1 LICLYRNP
9 QTLSESQTNKTMKKI
24 TLFLLTISFACM
36 AQERPQST
44 AIVMT
49 PELTRT
55 VIDTLSKALIAN
67 YVFTDKAVVMSK
79 YLKGQ
84 LAKGAYRAI
93 KDPQQFAARISADL
107 QTACPDLHMGFHF
120 DDRLAQM
127 GPPPRMRAPNP
138 HQDSLRNADMAERN
152 FMFTASEILPANV
165 GYVKFNGFMDVSPA
179 AKETVTAAFRFV
191 RHTNALIIDLRD
203 NHGGSPEMVKQVA
216 SYFFA
221 DKTRVNDIIVPNK
234 RDTAK
239 GWTDP
244 TATDGLILR
253 MPVYILTSSN
263 TVSAAEDLAYAM
275 QATKRGTIA
284 GEKTAG
290 GSHPVGP
297 VFLGHGFV
305 AGIPFAHTYNIHT
318 GTEWE
323 GTGVIPDI
331 ALKADASL
339 DDVTLILFP
348 NSWAANQHKAVDRPV
363 DPQAV
368 QAYLGTYEGGLK
380 FYVKEGALYCE
391 NPERG
396 NQVFKLRYISPGF
409 FQLDENVQV
418 KFGQQ
423 QGGAAGMQFY
433 WSGGN
438 ISFKKKIR

>member
-1 LICLYRNP
+1 
-9 QTLSESQTNKTMKKI
+9 MKKI
-24 TLFLLTISFACM
+24 TLFLLIISFACM
-36 AQERPQST
+36 AQERRPAVVEQ
-44 AIVMT
+44 MT
-49 PELTRT
+49 PELTK
-55 VIDTLSKALIAN
+55 VIIDTLSKALINN
-67 YVFTDKAVVMSK
+67 YVFTDKARLMSK
-79 YLKGQ
+79 YLSGQ
-84 LAKGAYRAI
+84 LAKGAYRNI
-93 KDPQQFAARISADL
+93 KDPQDFAIQISADL
-107 QTACPDLHMGFHF
+107 QTACPDLHMGFHYNA
-120 DDRLAQM
+120 RLAQM
-127 GPPPRMRAPNP
+127 GPPPVRGPDP

-152 FMFTASEILPANV
+152 FLFTATEILPGNV
-165 GYVKFNGFMDVSPA
+165 GYVKFNGFVDPTPGA
-179 AKETVTAAFRFV
+179 IQTVTAAFRFV
-191 RHTNALIIDLRD
+191 QHTKTLLIDLRE
-203 NHGGSPEMVKQVA
+203 NHGGSPEMVKQVL

-221 DKTRVNDIIVPNK
+221 EKTRVNDIIVPNR

-244 TATDGLILR
+244 AATDGVLLR
-253 MPVYILTSSN
+253 MPDYVLTSSQ

-323 GTGVIPDI
+323 GTGVIPDM

-339 DDVTLILFP
+339 DEVTSTLFP
-348 NSWAANQHKAVDRPV
+348 NSWYANQQKAVDGPFA
-363 DPQAV
+363 PTSV

-380 FYVKEGALYCE
+380 FYTKDGAFYCQ

-396 NQVFKLRYISPGF
+396 GQVFKLRYISPGF
-409 FQLDENVQV
+409 YQLDENVQI

-423 QGGAAGMQFY
+423 QGSASGMQFY
-433 WSGGN
+433 WSDGN
-438 ISFKKKIR
+438 ISFKQKMQ

>member
-1 LICLYRNP
+1 
-9 QTLSESQTNKTMKKI
+9 MKKI

-36 AQERPQST
+36 AQEKPQDKPV
-44 AIVMT
+44 VMT
-49 PELTRT
+49 PELTQV
-55 VIDTLSKALIAN
+55 VIDTLSKALITN
-67 YVFTDKAVVMSK
+67 YVFTDKARVMSK
-79 YLKGQ
+79 YLHGQ
-84 LAKGAYRAI
+84 LAKGAYRNI
-93 KDPQQFAARISADL
+93 TDPQAFASQIATDL
-107 QTACPDLHMGFHF
+107 QTACPDLHTGFRF
-120 DDRLAQM
+120 NPQLAQM
-127 GPPPRMRAPNP
+127 GPPPMRGPDP
-138 HQDSLRNADMAERN
+138 HQDSLRNVFMAERN
-152 FMFTASEILPANV
+152 FAFTASEILPGNV
-165 GYVKFNGFMDVSPA
+165 GYVKFNGFVDVTPS

-191 RHTNALIIDLRD
+191 RYTKTLLIDLRE
-203 NHGGSPEMVKQVA
+203 NHGGSPEMVKQVL

-221 DKTRVNDIIVPNK
+221 EKTRVNDIIVPNK

-253 MPVYILTSSN
+253 MPVYVLTSSG
-263 TVSAAEDLAYAM
+263 TVSAAEDFAYAM

-323 GTGVIPDI
+323 GAGVIPDI
-331 ALKADASL
+331 ALKANA
-339 DDVTLILFP
+339 TLEEVSSTLFP
-348 NSWAANQHKAVDRPV
+348 NSWYANQQKAVDKPV
-363 DPQAV
+363 EPSTV

-423 QGGAAGMQFY
+423 QGTASGMQFY
-433 WSGGN
+433 WSDGN
-438 ISFKKKIR
+438 ISFKPKTQ

>member
-1 LICLYRNP
+1 MK
-9 QTLSESQTNKTMKKI
+9 TL
-24 TLFLLTISFACM
+24 TLFLLMLSITCFA
-36 AQERPQST
+36 QQRPQP
-44 AIVMT
+44 APVPMT
-49 PELTRT
+49 PKLKQE
-55 VIDTLSKALIAN
+55 VIDTLSTALLNN
-67 YVFTDKAVVMSK
+67 YVFIDKARHMIE

-84 LAKGAYRAI
+84 SAKGAYGTI
-93 KDPQQFAARISADL
+93 QDPQAFAEKISADM
-107 QTACPDLHMGFHF
+107 QTACPDLHMSFRF
-120 DDRLAQM
+120 IPQLAQI
-127 GPPPRMRAPNP
+127 GAPPKREPDAR
-138 HQDSLRNADMAERN
+138 QDSLRDAGLAERN
-152 FMFTASEILPANV
+152 FMFTASQILPGNI
-165 GYVKFNGFMDVSPA
+165 GYIKFNGFVDATPA

-191 RHTNALIIDLRD
+191 RYTKAIIIDLRE
-203 NHGGSPEMVKQVA
+203 NHGGSPEMVKQVE

-221 DKTRVNDIIVPNK
+221 EKTRVNDIIIPNK

-244 TATDGLILR
+244 TATGGLFLR

-263 TVSAAEDLAYAM
+263 TVSAAEDFSYAM
-275 QATKRGTIA
+275 QVLKRATIA

-331 ALKADASL
+331 KLKADASL
-339 DDVTLILFP
+339 DEVSSAIFP
-348 NSWAANQHKAVDRPV
+348 NSWFANQQKAVDRIIEPSTV
-363 DPQAV
+363 K
-368 QAYLGTYEGGLK
+368 AYLGTYQGGLK
-380 FYVKEGALYCE
+380 FYTKDGSLYCA

-396 NQVFKLRYISPGF
+396 NQVFKLRYISPGY

-423 QGGAAGMQFY
+423 QGSESGMQFY
-433 WSGGN
+433 WSNGD
-438 ISFKKKIR
+438 ITFKPKTE

>member
-1 LICLYRNP
+1 
-9 QTLSESQTNKTMKKI
+9 MKKI
-24 TLFLLTISFACM
+24 ILFLLTLSFACM
-36 AQERPQST
+36 AQQKPQAT
-44 AIVMT
+44 AVVMT
-49 PELTRT
+49 PELTQ
-55 VIDTLSKALIAN
+55 VIIDTLSKALLTN
-67 YVFTDKAVVMSK
+67 YVFTDKAQVMSK
-79 YLKGQ
+79 YLHGQ
-84 LAKGAYRAI
+84 LTKGAYRAI
-93 KDPQQFAARISADL
+93 KDPQAFAVQISADL

-120 DDRLAQM
+120 DPRLAQM
-127 GPPPRMRAPNP
+127 GPPPMRAPNP
-138 HQDSLRNADMAERN
+138 HQDSLRNVFMAERN
-152 FMFTASEILPANV
+152 FAFTASEILPGNI
-165 GYVKFNGFMDVSPA
+165 GYVKFNGFVDITPSS
-179 AKETVTAAFRFV
+179 KETVTAAFRFV
-191 RHTNALIIDLRD
+191 RHTKALIIDLRE

-216 SYFFA
+216 SYFFPE
-221 DKTRVNDIIVPNK
+221 KTRVNDIIVPNK

-253 MPVYILTSSN
+253 MPVYVLTSSS
-263 TVSAAEDLAYAM
+263 TVSAAEDFAYAM

-339 DDVTLILFP
+339 DEVNSTLFP
-348 NSWAANQHKAVDRPV
+348 NSWYANQHKAVDQPV
-363 DPQAV
+363 EPAAV
-368 QAYLGTYEGGLK
+368 QAYLGIYEGGLK
-380 FYVKEGALYCE
+380 FYTKEHALYCE

-423 QGGAAGMQFY
+423 QGSASGMQFY
-433 WSGGN
+433 WSDGN
-438 ISFKKKIR
+438 ISFKQKIQ

>member
-1 LICLYRNP
+1 
-9 QTLSESQTNKTMKKI
+9 
-24 TLFLLTISFACM
+24 M
-36 AQERPQST
+36 AQERPQAT
-44 AIVMT
+44 AAVMT
-49 PELTRT
+49 PELKQE

-67 YVFTDKAVVMSK
+67 YVFVDKARHMAE
-79 YLKGQ
+79 YLKEQ
-84 LAKGAYRAI
+84 SAKGAYRAI
-93 KDPQQFAARISADL
+93 TDPQEFAKKISDDM
-107 QTACPDLHMGFHF
+107 QTACPDLHMGFHYSTQ
-120 DDRLAQM
+120 LAQM
-127 GPPPRMRAPNP
+127 GPPPPMRGPDP
-138 HQDSLRNADMAERN
+138 HEDSLRNAAMAERN
-152 FMFTASEILPANV
+152 FAFTASEILPGNV
-165 GYVKFNGFMDVSPA
+165 GYVKFNGFVDPTPS

-191 RHTNALIIDLRD
+191 QHTKALIIDLRD
-203 NHGGSPEMVKQVA
+203 NHGGSPQMVIQVA

-221 DKTRVNDIIVPNK
+221 EKTRLNDIIVPNK

-244 TATDGLILR
+244 TATDGVILR
-253 MPVYILTSSN
+253 MPLYVLTSSS
-263 TVSAAEDLAYAM
+263 TVSAAEDFAYAM

-323 GTGVIPDI
+323 GIGVTPDI
-331 ALKADASL
+331 PLKANASL
-339 DDVTLILFP
+339 DEVNAVIFP
-348 NSWAANQHKAVDRPV
+348 NSWFANQQKAVDGPI
-363 DPQAV
+363 DPATV

-380 FYVKEGALYCE
+380 FYTKGGGFYCE

-409 FQLDENVQV
+409 YQLDENVQV

-423 QGGAAGMQFY
+423 QGSATGMQFY
-433 WSGGN
+433 WSGGGVT
-438 ISFKKKIR
+438 FKQKTQ

>member
-1 LICLYRNP
+1 
-9 QTLSESQTNKTMKKI
+9 MKKI

-36 AQERPQST
+36 AQEKPQDKPV
-44 AIVMT
+44 VMT
-49 PELTRT
+49 PELTQV
-55 VIDTLSKALIAN
+55 VIDTLSKALINN
-67 YVFTDKAVVMSK
+67 YVFTEKARVMSK
-79 YLKGQ
+79 YLHGQ
-84 LAKGAYRAI
+84 LAKGAYSNI
-93 KDPQQFAARISADL
+93 TDPQAFASQISTDL

-120 DDRLAQM
+120 DPRLAQM
-127 GPPPRMRAPNP
+127 GPPPMRGPDP
-138 HQDSLRNADMAERN
+138 RQDSMRNVFMAQRN
-152 FMFTASEILPANV
+152 FAFTASEILPGNV
-165 GYVKFNGFMDVSPA
+165 GYVKFNGFVDATPS

-191 RHTNALIIDLRD
+191 RYTKALFIDLRE
-203 NHGGSPEMVKQVA
+203 NHGGSPEMVRQVL

-221 DKTRVNDIIVPNK
+221 EKTRVNDIIVPNK

-244 TATDGLILR
+244 AATDGLILR
-253 MPVYILTSSN
+253 MPVYVLTSSG
-263 TVSAAEDLAYAM
+263 TVSAAEDFAYAM

-305 AGIPFAHTYNIHT
+305 AGIPFAHSYNIHT

-339 DDVTLILFP
+339 DEVSSTIFP
-348 NSWAANQHKAVDRPV
+348 NSWYANQQKAVDKPV
-363 DPQAV
+363 EPSTV

-423 QGGAAGMQFY
+423 QGSASGMQFY
-433 WSGGN
+433 WSDGN
-438 ISFKKKIR
+438 ISFKPKTQ